1 MSQPAEVLHTTEA
14 SYGKVFS
21 RSQKMQARIAS
32 QRGFDNNVPLLPH
45 QQGRDDMS
53 NDNYR
58 PEKETFGGSHI
69 PQRSARMLN
78 KARSIKTF
86 NQNMANINKNRI
98 QDQPPPPPPRI
109 SEESNTSQ
117 GSPRQHHPHQPPPPH
132 GSPYGVPQ
140 FANQTQAAM
149 FEEFQDRELQKLRE
163 INALQKQREEEE
175 RLIREEEAS
184 QRMRELR
191 LMRDNRLL
199 VEREEEKLREKR
211 RREEEARIREE
222 QEQLRLEE
230 ERREQERVARE
241 EEAKLQ
247 ELMTK
252 QKKAAKKKKLQ
263 DEIDLLLD
271 EEDLM
276 EALLEQKQL
285 ILNGQLNEGD
295 MANAILRLQNLE
307 RYLQQ
312 RQQGISPTPAR
323 RVSQG
328 PYSHTQP
335 PPPKVTPK
343 RNPTVKEIANFTDA
357 EIAQAIEDTRS
368 SLVDFDTKTEAELL
382 ELYQVLTNLETEAA
396 RRGNGNA
403 ASFTKKIMESG
414 KRELQ
419 YKIQE
424 ERNGADVQR
433 RIEEEKRARLEAER
447 EKEEQMSE
455 WTRAQQLKQEK
466 MQEMLLKEAQLKEA
480 QRLQKEKELQRAQ
493 EMRQR
498 LIDEERR
505 FDEEDRRRKEQQD
518 KQLLQEKEELV
529 QKLQHKL
536 DAEEKLRA
544 KQDEYQKAKELQLQQ
559 ERDLAER
566 QRLLEK
572 KQRLQE
578 EKRRAQEE
586 RNGNRRETELLE
598 QKKGAA
604 LLLKEKENLI
614 TQLQKK
620 IEEEERLK
628 AKKENF
634 KRTNSLKRQES
645 LRRQEAE
652 KAEALK
658 RRESLERQ
666 ESLKA
671 LKKQVSFNSSVKVG
685 VFQQQQQNK
694 EANKPVNFTSDS
706 ESDSDEDNNKP
717 KAQYVSNGLGGAAH
731 YSYRDGHKEAD
742 QTNDLYMQQ
751 RNGLRPVNP
760 DCYNFQ
766 RRKSRNAFDTDENS
780 NDRDSE
786 ELRSAKFN
794 YSNLG
799 DDPAQRKKKHSFN
812 ASYDNPMANKGSKP
826 PPPPPKTTSP
836 TNKPKQS
843 PPSVLSRW
851 PPAQNM

>member
-1 MSQPAEVLHTTEA
+1 MSQPTEVLHTTDA

-32 QRGFDNNVPLLPH
+32 QRGFDNTVPILPH
-45 QQGRDDMS
+45 QQGKDDMS

-58 PEKETFGGSHI
+58 PEKDTFGGSHV

-78 KARSIKTF
+78 KARSIKNF
-86 NQNMANINKNRI
+86 NQNIANINKNRV
-98 QDQPPPPPPRI
+98 QDQPPPPPARI
-109 SEESNTSQ
+109 SEESEMTQ
-117 GSPRQHHPHQPPPPH
+117 GSPHQYPPPPH
-132 GSPYGVPQ
+132 GSPYGTPQ

-149 FEEFQDRELQKLRE
+149 FEEFQERELQKLRE
-163 INALQKQREEEE
+163 INTLQKQREEEE
-175 RLIREEEAS
+175 RLLREEEAS

-191 LMRDNRLL
+191 LMRDNRLV
-199 VEREEEKLREKR
+199 VEREEEKMREKR

-230 ERREQERVARE
+230 ERREQERLARE
-241 EEAKLQ
+241 EEARLQ
-247 ELMTK
+247 ELMVK

-285 ILNGQLNEGD
+285 ILNGSLNEGD

-312 RQQGISPTPAR
+312 RQQGVTPSPAR
-323 RVSQG
+323 RTSQG
-328 PYSHTQP
+328 PYTKPLP
-335 PPPKVTPK
+335 PPPRVTPK

-357 EIAQAIEDTRS
+357 EIAQAIEDTRN

-403 ASFTKKIMESG
+403 ASFTKETMESG

-433 RIEEEKRARLEAER
+433 KIEEEKRARLEAER
-447 EKEEQMSE
+447 EKDDQMSE

-466 MQEMLLKEAQLKEA
+466 MQDMLLKEAQLKEA

-505 FDEEDRRRKEQQD
+505 VDEADRLRKEQQD
-518 KQLLQEKEELV
+518 KQLIQEKEELV
-529 QKLQHKL
+529 QKLQQKL

-544 KQDEYQKAKELQLQQ
+544 KKDEYQKAKELQLQQ

-566 QRLLEK
+566 QRFLEK

-604 LLLKEKENLI
+604 LLLKEKESLI
-614 TQLQKK
+614 AQLQKK

-652 KAEALK
+652 REALK
-658 RRESLERQ
+658 RKESLE
-666 ESLKA
+666 SLKT
-671 LKKQVSFNSSVKVG
+671 LKKQVSFNSSVEVG
-685 VFQQQQQNK
+685 VFQQQQQHK
-694 EANKPVNFTSDS
+694 EASKPVAFTSDS
-706 ESDSDEDNNKP
+706 DSDSDEDNNNP
-717 KAQYVSNGLGGAAH
+717 NTQYVSNGTTGAAH
-731 YSYRDGHKEAD
+731 YSFRDGQKEPE
-742 QTNDLYMQQ
+742 QTNDLYLQK

-780 NDRDSE
+780 NDRNSE
-786 ELRSAKFN
+786 ELKSAKFN

-799 DDPAQRKKKHSFN
+799 DNPGERKKKHSFN

-826 PPPPPKTTSP
+826 PPPPPKMTSQS
-836 TNKPKQS
+836 NKPKQNQ
-843 PPSVLSRW
+843 PSVLSRW